1 MALSRWRNSRMRDPA
16 ACLEGRDSQD
26 VVRLERAAV
35 ASKNAVQPDA
45 PLLAAHENEAVADVV

>member
-1 MALSRWRNSRMRDPA
+1 MRDPA